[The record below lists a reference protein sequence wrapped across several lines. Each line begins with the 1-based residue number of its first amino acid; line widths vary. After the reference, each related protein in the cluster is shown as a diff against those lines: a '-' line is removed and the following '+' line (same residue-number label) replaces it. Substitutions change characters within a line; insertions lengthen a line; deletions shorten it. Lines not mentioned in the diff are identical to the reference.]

1 MWNNR
6 MTSFRS
12 QHYPRSKNT
21 FMVTQE
27 YAGRYYMVLMLIVLI
42 GAVIRTYKDRDMII
56 YSIAALVVCVLL
68 GNLFAQVK
76 MRRSIAEIFFV
87 NDGFSI
93 ISVHDILH
101 QSPKRSFPLK
111 FANPTRSNDVIQFHF
126 EDQILTL
133 RREDWGDEFD
143 LIWNW
148 FISGTVEFGAA
159 PGIEEVEPPEGL

>member
-6 MTSFRS
+6 MASFRS
-12 QHYPRSKNT
+12 EHYPRSKNT
-21 FMVTQE
+21 LLVTQE
-27 YAGRYYMVLMLIVLI
+27 YAGRFYLVLVFIVLI
-42 GAVIRTYKDRDMII
+42 AAVIRSYKDKEMIVF
-56 YSIAALVVCVLL
+56 SIVALVLCLIL

-111 FANPTRSNDVIQFHF
+111 FANPTRTQDEIQFHF

-133 RREDWGDEFD
+133 RREDWGEEFD

-148 FISGTVEFGAA
+148 FISGSVEYGAA
-159 PGIEEVEPPEGL
+159 PSLEDF

>member
-42 GAVIRTYKDRDMII
+42 GAVIRTYKDRDMVI
-56 YSIAALVVCVLL
+56 YSIAALIICILL

-111 FANPTRSNDVIQFHF
+111 FANPTRNNDAIQFHF

-133 RREDWGDEFD
+133 RREDWGEEFD

-148 FISGTVEFGAA
+148 FISGTIEFGAA
-159 PGIEEVEPPEGL
+159 PGAEDIEGT

>member
-42 GAVIRTYKDRDMII
+42 GAVIRTYKDRDMVI
-56 YSIAALVVCVLL
+56 YSIAALVICILL

-111 FANPTRSNDVIQFHF
+111 FANPTRSNDIIQFHF

-148 FISGTVEFGAA
+148 FISGTLEFGAA
-159 PGIEEVEPPEGL
+159 PGAEDIEQS

>member
-1 MWNNR
+1 MWGNR

-12 QHYPRSKNT
+12 NHYPRSTNT
-21 FMVTQE
+21 LMITQE
-27 YAGRYYMVLMLIVLI
+27 YAGRYYVVMGFIVLL
-42 GAVIRTYKDRDMII
+42 GAMIRSYKDREMILF
-56 YSIAALVVCVLL
+56 SIIALVVSFLL

-101 QSPKRSFPLK
+101 KSPKRSFPLK
-111 FANPTRSNDVIQFHF
+111 FANPTRTEDKIQFHF
-126 EDQILTL
+126 EDQIMVLQ
-133 RREDWGDEFD
+133 REDWGEEFD

-148 FISGTVEFGAA
+148 FISGSVDYGAA
-159 PGIEEVEPPEGL
+159 PDIDAV